1 MNPIKQAIEL
11 TDKIKNRLQVD
22 IDDGSRPDQWSME
35 ALVDLADRAT
45 AALQSMQGEAEPVAY
60 LDEDGR
66 VVRVSVDGSGDGGF
80 VSPNRAIPDYWRPLY
95 THPQSPAVEKM
106 KFAVEAVREVLQRS
120 YNNAMPVCCE
130 QGEAGVCCG
139 SPAPDWSENDMF
151 IMDRLGIAEKHLS
164 DVLTASGKGE

>member
-95 THPQSPAVEKM
+95 THPQSPAV
-106 KFAVEAVREVLQRS
+106 
-120 YNNAMPVCCE
+120 
-130 QGEAGVCCG
+130 
-139 SPAPDWSENDMF
+139 PD
-151 IMDRLGIAEKHLS
+151 
-164 DVLTASGKGE
+164 DVLVKAAAYLHQAAEDVAGWGAYASEYFQNKHDLKFDIALYHQRAAELEAILSAQDPKP